1 MEVLRQV
8 KELYSGKNAIS
19 NHVTLFSI
27 LGIVVILLN
36 NVVAAWGQ
44 VLFILISLRLHHHQG
59 LNCG

>member
-1 MEVLRQV
+1 MEVLRPL

-36 NVVAAWGQ
+36 NVV
-44 VLFILISLRLHHHQG
+44 VMLFHPFDLFV
-59 LNCG
+59 